1 MIGWAQAAPR
11 NFSGNGTQVVVR
23 LLPRSA
29 SKSTGSTLGEGLPP
43 NVVGE
48 YECQHFLANVL
59 IIFLFAI
66 LPTTFAFAQPQRP
79 INRTRTES
87 GVIAEII
94 EQLSGNDAALRQQA
108 METIR
113 VRMNTRGLAELRSIW
128 LKALLIAKQYP
139 EASALAMEGI
149 VANPWETKSI
159 EAVLSLRI
167 KALVAAGKTD
177 EALASAKS
185 LFNVSTMAGTSDA
198 ILAVAECLNV
208 AKPADKDIYSKFRD
222 EQIAGATTQPTKDR
236 STSTVLAAIKI
247 DAKPY
252 DEALK
257 KLTGE
262 DAQSLLGRG
271 NLLLLAD
278 RPKEAKAIF
287 DRLYSL
293 TTADLAESSEALA
306 RTMKAE
312 DGTIGRANAWIM
324 SIRPKK

>member
-1 MIGWAQAAPR
+1 MRIDAKL
-11 NFSGNGTQVVVR
+11 VKVI
-23 LLPRSA
+23 L
-29 SKSTGSTLGEGLPP
+29 
-43 NVVGE
+43 
-48 YECQHFLANVL
+48 FL
-59 IIFLFAI
+59 I
-66 LPTTFAFAQPQRP
+66 LPTAFVAAQPQRP
-79 INRTRTES
+79 IARTRTES
-87 GVIAEII
+87 GVIAEIM
-94 EQLSGNDAALRQQA
+94 EQLSSNDAAQRQQA

-113 VRMNTRGLAELRSIW
+113 MRMNTRGLVELRSIW
-128 LKALLIAKQYP
+128 LKALLTAKQYP

-149 VANPWETKSI
+149 LANPWETKSI
-159 EAVLSLRI
+159 EAVLSTRI
-167 KALVAAGKTD
+167 KALLATGKTD
-177 EALASAKS
+177 EALACAKS

-198 ILAVAECLNV
+198 ILTVAECLNV
-208 AKPADKDIYSKFRD
+208 AKPTDKDIFTKFRD

-236 STSTVLAAIKI
+236 TISTVLAAIKI
-247 DAKPY
+247 DPKPY

-278 RPKEAKAIF
+278 RPKEAKLIF

-293 TTADLAESSEALA
+293 TTADLAEASEALA

-312 DGTIGRANAWIM
+312 DGTIARANAWII